1 MSVRTGLDRMIDGAF
16 QHWRGRRI
24 GVLCN
29 QASIASNWQHVLEA
43 LGPPHRSGLLS
54 IEAVFGPEHGL
65 WGHTQDN
72 MIEWEGLPDPRTGLV
87 IHSLYGKHRQPTPG
101 MLSGIDLFVVDIP
114 DVGARYYTF
123 VWSMALCMES
133 CERAGIPVIVL
144 DRPNP
149 IGGDSVQGT
158 VLDSAFNSFVGLF
171 PLPTRHGMTV
181 GEIATYL
188 RQTVFPRIDLE
199 VVKMDGWNRKM
210 DWGQTGLPWAIPS
223 PNMPTVDTAF
233 VYPGMCLL
241 EATTVSEGRG
251 TTRPFEIFGAPGVD
265 GWKLAESLNS
275 LGLEGVHFRP
285 IQFEPT
291 FNKHS
296 KTLCEGCF
304 IHVTDRSAFDSVL
317 AAIAILQ
324 EFVRR
329 FPDAWAWKPPPYE
342 YEFEKWPIDILAGN
356 DWLRK
361 SIEELEPLSRIDERM
376 RAERGRFAPARESA
390 LLYA

>member
-1 MSVRTGLDRMIDGAF
+1 MSVRTGLDRMIEGAF
-16 QHWRGRRI
+16 QHWRGRKI

-43 LGPPHRSGLLS
+43 LGPSRRSGLLS

-87 IHSLYGKHRQPTPG
+87 IHSLYGKHRQPTPE

-123 VWSMALCMES
+123 IWSMALCMES
-133 CERAGIPVIVL
+133 CERAGIPVVVL

-158 VLDSAFNSFVGLF
+158 VLDSAFKSFVGLF

-188 RQTVFPRIDLE
+188 RQTAFPRIDLE

-233 VYPGMCLL
+233 VYPGMCLI

-275 LGLEGVHFRP
+275 LGLDGVHFRP

-291 FNKHS
+291 FNKHT

-329 FPDAWAWKPPPYE
+329 FPDAWEWKPPPYE
-342 YEFEKWPIDILAGN
+342 YEFEKWPVDILAGN

-361 SIEELEPLSRIDERM
+361 SIEELEPLRRIDERM
-376 RAERGRFAPARESA
+376 RAECARFAPARESA
-390 LLYA
+390 QLYE